1 MAIPHAIRKRDKSET
16 YQLST
21 PHRSAHLCSLA
32 RVGFAFPCRK
42 RSRVRRRRKHTEV
55 ATLMPIS
62 PCTEFR
68 TKGTC
73 MDKPTRGGATSP
85 VTVLLTNDQTA
96 TLDEI
101 SAAIRRNTGQ
111 AVSRSA
117 ILRALAAASLPYG
130 EGWLRCRSEQQITQL
145 VGRLLHI
152 GSTLQVAAK

>member
-1 MAIPHAIRKRDKSET
+1 MSV
-16 YQLST
+16 T
-21 PHRSAHLCSLA
+21 PITPVA
-32 RVGFAFPCRK
+32 PRK

-68 TKGTC
+68 TKRTC

-101 SAAIRRNTGQ
+101 SVAIRRNTGQ

-130 EGWLRCRSEQQITQL
+130 E
-145 VGRLLHI
+145 VGSLA
-152 GSTLQVAAK
+152 V

>member
-1 MAIPHAIRKRDKSET
+1 
-16 YQLST
+16 
-21 PHRSAHLCSLA
+21 
-32 RVGFAFPCRK
+32 
-42 RSRVRRRRKHTEV
+42 
-55 ATLMPIS
+55 
-62 PCTEFR
+62 
-68 TKGTC
+68 

-101 SAAIRRNTGQ
+101 SASIRRNTGQ